1 MPPIIEQILI
11 NRKIEVLFQPIVSLN
26 TAKII
31 GFECLSRGP
40 SDTPLI
46 SFPSLFAEARKH
58 NRELDLEYLC
68 HKLALKKFSELDLP
82 GMLFLNLTPGCLVHP
97 EFNGQKLQ
105 KYIRKYGLNAD
116 KITIELTENHPD
128 YEKDI
133 LLEALDFYHTKNF
146 KIAMDDLGEG
156 ISSLRLWLDLRPE
169 FVKIDK
175 YFIQGIAIDELK
187 QEFMKSIANMA
198 RKAGTGVIAEGIEN
212 QADLMVI
219 KKIGIDYGQGY
230 YFARPESVPENQVP
244 VDIAEII
251 LNKDKA
257 FKEDDSLKKPN
268 GFQKSV
274 SGGDLLKET
283 IFVSPQNTNEETH
296 EIFCSHPELF
306 SIPVVKDGVPVGMV
320 TRFSIIDKLARPYCR
335 ELYGKKPCTMFMD
348 KNPLIVDQK
357 TTIQKLSQKVVD
369 AGRRFLI
376 DGYIITDRGLYLGM
390 GTGHD
395 LMKKITEMQ
404 INAARY
410 ANPLTLL
417 PGNVPIHQEL
427 DKSLQNQ
434 ISFTCVYFDLDN
446 FKPFNDKYGFERGD
460 KIIVMVGE
468 ILSSNIDQNQDFLGH
483 IGGDDFICLFRS
495 EDWELRCRK
504 IISCFE
510 REIKNYFVPEDIEN
524 GGYYAEDRKGNK
536 VFHSLLNISIGALRI
551 GHGHFNSHKEI
562 ASVAAEAKKMAKQI
576 PENSLYIDRR
586 FYGEKESSS
595 LEKVFCNF

>member
-212 QADLMVI
+212 
-219 KKIGIDYGQGY
+219 
-230 YFARPESVPENQVP
+230 
-244 VDIAEII
+244 
-251 LNKDKA
+251 
-257 FKEDDSLKKPN
+257 
-268 GFQKSV
+268 
-274 SGGDLLKET
+274 
-283 IFVSPQNTNEETH
+283 
-296 EIFCSHPELF
+296 
-306 SIPVVKDGVPVGMV
+306 
-320 TRFSIIDKLARPYCR
+320 
-335 ELYGKKPCTMFMD
+335 
-348 KNPLIVDQK
+348 
-357 TTIQKLSQKVVD
+357 
-369 AGRRFLI
+369 
-376 DGYIITDRGLYLGM
+376 
-390 GTGHD
+390 
-395 LMKKITEMQ
+395 
-404 INAARY
+404 
-410 ANPLTLL
+410 
-417 PGNVPIHQEL
+417 
-427 DKSLQNQ
+427 
-434 ISFTCVYFDLDN
+434 
-446 FKPFNDKYGFERGD
+446 
-460 KIIVMVGE
+460 
-468 ILSSNIDQNQDFLGH
+468 
-483 IGGDDFICLFRS
+483 
-495 EDWELRCRK
+495 
-504 IISCFE
+504 
-510 REIKNYFVPEDIEN
+510 
-524 GGYYAEDRKGNK
+524 
-536 VFHSLLNISIGALRI
+536 
-551 GHGHFNSHKEI
+551 
-562 ASVAAEAKKMAKQI
+562 
-576 PENSLYIDRR
+576 
-586 FYGEKESSS
+586 
-595 LEKVFCNF
+595 